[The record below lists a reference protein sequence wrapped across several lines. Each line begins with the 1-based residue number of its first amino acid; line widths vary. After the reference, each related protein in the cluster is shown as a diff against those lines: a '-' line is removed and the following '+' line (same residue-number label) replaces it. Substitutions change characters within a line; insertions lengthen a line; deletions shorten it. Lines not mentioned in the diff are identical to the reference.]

1 MTDLFDALSRDHR
14 DVEHL
19 FARYA
24 ETHDDADAREICD
37 ALTLHAEVEEQ
48 VLYPELRR
56 IVDDGDDMAN
66 VAEAEHA
73 AIRLLIAR
81 VLRVPADRLDAA
93 DRRART
99 GVEGH
104 VAAEE
109 GDLFPRLRESGAD
122 AEALGRKLEMVRG
135 EASSRSAGQ
144 VG

>member
-66 VAEAEHA
+66 GAEAEHA

-81 VLRVPADRLDAA
+81 LYESPPIDLTPLIDEL
-93 DRRART
+93 RT

-122 AEALGRKLEMVRG
+122 AEALGRQLEMVRG